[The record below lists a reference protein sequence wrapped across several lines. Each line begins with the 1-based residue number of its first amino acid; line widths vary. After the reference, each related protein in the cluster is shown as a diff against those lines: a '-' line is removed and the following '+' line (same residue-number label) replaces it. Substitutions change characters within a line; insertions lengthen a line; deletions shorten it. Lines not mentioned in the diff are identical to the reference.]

1 MLLIEADGKALF
13 AEHGIAVPAGHVVT
27 AADVIAPPADTGPW
41 IVKAQ
46 VPIGG
51 RGKAGGIR
59 RCGSADDVAAAV
71 RAMLGTRLKGHVVEA
86 CLIEQ
91 IVSGTEHYLALM
103 VDPPNYGVRVIY
115 LAEGGMEVE
124 HGDGAD

>member
-13 AEHGIAVPAGHVVT
+13 RTSGIVVPDGVIVEAGT
-27 AADVIAPPADTGPW
+27 ALPALPGNGPW

-51 RGKAGGIR
+51 RGQAGGGVR
-59 RCGSADDVAAAV
+59 GATRQAAADAVQRMIGSSIRGHLV
-71 RAMLGTRLKGHVVEA
+71 RA

-91 IVSGTEHYLALM
+91 TVQGVEAYVSLA
-103 VDPPNYGVRVIY
+103 VD
-115 LAEGGMEVE
+115 A
-124 HGDGAD
+124 A